1 MKRIAIFLALLGKAS
16 SLNLANEAETEKK
29 GKQKVQIK
37 RERNKTFEELCEE
50 NGFQHE
56 KHKVITEDGYI
67 LSLWRIP
74 GLIEEGDLSDTS
86 KTPVIFQ
93 HGLLD
98 SAIGWMIH
106 YPEVA
111 PAFVAARAGYDV
123 WLGNSRGS
131 TFSRKHIKYD
141 PDVDKRE
148 FWDYSFYEMAM
159 YDVPAFIK
167 EIQEEAD
174 GQKVAFIGHS
184 QGST

>member
-1 MKRIAIFLALLGKAS
+1 
-16 SLNLANEAETEKK
+16 
-29 GKQKVQIK
+29 
-37 RERNKTFEELCEE
+37 
-50 NGFQHE
+50 
-56 KHKVITEDGYI
+56 
-67 LSLWRIP
+67 
-74 GLIEEGDLSDTS
+74 
-86 KTPVIFQ
+86 
-93 HGLLD
+93 
-98 SAIGWMIH
+98 MIH

-167 EIQEEAD
+167 
-174 GQKVAFIGHS
+174 
-184 QGST
+184 